1 MSLQLDTV
9 FMAAIEANEK
19 VMDIIGGRR
28 WCTAA
33 ASPIEE
39 FISNVQVPYL
49 IVNYDGMSSEPGT
62 KDDDFD
68 SGCDT
73 VNISITVTG
82 NTPEQ
87 LGDLATSVR
96 RAVHHYLNAHVGE
109 AGMPTSA
116 IPSAGEKV
124 YNDVKP
130 CYAIELHWQCAVDF
144 DLNDA
149 EDDEQEPSNG

>member
-9 FMAAIEANEK
+9 FMNAIEANTK
-19 VMDIIGGRR
+19 VMGIIGGRR

-33 ASPIEE
+33 ARPIEE

-49 IVNYDGMSSEPGT
+49 IVGYDGMSSEPGT

-68 SGCDT
+68 SGDDT

-87 LGDLATSVR
+87 LGELATRVR
-96 RAVHHYLNAHVGE
+96 RAVHNYLCAHAGE
-109 AGMPTSA
+109 PGMPTSA
-116 IPSAGEKV
+116 RVSAGEKV

-130 CYAIELHWQCAVDF
+130 CYAIELHWQCAVEF

-149 EDDEQEPSNG
+149 EDEQEPDS